1 MLECRW
7 SKSSPGLIQSE
18 WEVYLTGMEIQIWRK
33 ELVYISMVLFILAA
47 VLHLCIRIF
56 LVIKLGRRE
65 FLTKTSI
72 LILTL
77 VGGFSGL
84 IMFYTGMVSH
94 IKDQFHPAIAL
105 LFNMLGVS
113 LLGYLLVSNSD
124 AVELVKKKIK
134 IHKLVSSS
142 LEKRQS
148 DHLHSF
154 ALNKDRRRTF
164 TNDSDREM
172 LHVERSD
179 DFLQGDTD
187 KDTTW
192 VGIVK
197 IVDLDQHRGRAVFFN
212 KLS

>member
-1 MLECRW
+1 
-7 SKSSPGLIQSE
+7 
-18 WEVYLTGMEIQIWRK
+18 LTGMEIQIWRK

-47 VLHLCIRIF
+47 FLHLCIRIF
-56 LVIKLGRRE
+56 LFIKLGRKE
-65 FLTKTSI
+65 FLTKTSV

-77 VGGFSGL
+77 VGSFSGL
-84 IMFYTGMVSH
+84 IMFYTGTVSH

-113 LLGYLLVSNSD
+113 LLGYLFFSNRD

-134 IHKLVSSS
+134 IHKLVSFSP
-142 LEKRQS
+142 EKRQS
-148 DHLHSF
+148 DHVTTF
-154 ALNKDRRRTF
+154 TLNKDRRRTLHD
-164 TNDSDREM
+164 DSDKEM
-172 LHVERSD
+172 EHVEGNESD
-179 DFLQGDTD
+179 DFLQNDSD

-197 IVDLDQHRGRAVFFN
+197 MVNLDQHRGRAVFIN